1 MELCRNL
8 SSVSVDQFLVELVI
22 IDGGKSDTDMI
33 SGMRNIRHR
42 Y

>member
-22 IDGGKSDTDMI
+22 IDGGKSDDNMI

>member
-22 IDGGKSDTDMI
+22 IDGGKSDTI
-33 SGMRNIRHR
+33 
-42 Y
+42 